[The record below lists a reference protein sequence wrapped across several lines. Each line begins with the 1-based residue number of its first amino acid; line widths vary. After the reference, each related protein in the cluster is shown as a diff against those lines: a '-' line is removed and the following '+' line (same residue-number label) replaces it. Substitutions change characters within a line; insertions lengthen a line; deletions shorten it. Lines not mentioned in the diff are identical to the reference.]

1 MPGIDYHELRR
12 QITMREVLDLIG
24 FQTSWR
30 HGSQLRGPC
39 PIPDC
44 RSTSGRSF
52 SVHLTR
58 QVYHCF
64 ACQSHGNSLDLWVAV
79 RGLSLHH
86 AALDLCRILNLE
98 PPLLPT
104 SHLISLQRRPRSVAS
119 RAPSRNR

>member
-24 FQTSWR
+24 FQATWR
-30 HGSQLRGPC
+30 HGPQLRGPC
-39 PIPDC
+39 PIPGC

-86 AALDLCRILNLE
+86 AALDLCQILNLE
-98 PPLLPT
+98 PTLQPASHPLPLP
-104 SHLISLQRRPRSVAS
+104 RRPRSVAS